1 MKILYLVN
9 MNENNRKGLFTA
21 THEKLKEIVKNEE
34 VRDYGIYCIQ
44 FVDAGLMKLLK
55 KLKNKEIRTKGADE
69 FIHEGLI
76 YKKIYIKVGL
86 LNKFIEKINLDKF
99 NYLPMLRK
107 NKNDIKKYDLVSAHW
122 GYPHGRIAYFINKI
136 FNKPYIVTYHGSDVH
151 TMPVKSP
158 HIKNQVLEVMNN
170 AYKNIFVSNKLY
182 LDAKKLGYKKENYI
196 ITKNGVNIH
205 KFYPINIKEKESIKE
220 ELNLNKTVIGFVGNL
235 NKIKRADKLIEIFEN
250 IRNNKPDLDISF
262 LVVGDGELKSSMI
275 SKAKE
280 KNIDVVFTG
289 NASVNEVR
297 NYMNVMD
304 IMVLPSRNEG
314 FGLVIVEANAC
325 GTRVVASNVG
335 GICEA
340 IESEEFLVD
349 EGDNFEIRFADKVCT
364 VLDNGYIKSKLVEY
378 VVDNFSWEKIAKDET
393 SIYKGGLHE

>member
-1 MKILYLVN
+1 MKVLYLVN

-21 THEKLKEIVKNEE
+21 THEKLKEIVKSDE
-34 VRDYGIYCIQ
+34 VKDYEIYCIQ
-44 FVDAGLMKLLK
+44 FVDSGLMKLLK
-55 KLKNKEIRTKGADE
+55 KLKNREIRTMGADE

-86 LNKFIEKINLDKF
+86 INKFIEKINLDKF
-99 NYLPMLRK
+99 NYLPMLMR
-107 NKNDIKKYDLVSAHW
+107 NKYDIKKYDLVSAHW
-122 GYPHGRIAYFINKI
+122 GYPHGRIAYFINKL

-151 TMPVKSP
+151 TMPVKNP

-182 LDAKKLGYKKENYI
+182 LDAKNLGYEKENYI
-196 ITKNGVNIH
+196 ITKNGVNID
-205 KFYPINIKEKESIKE
+205 KFYPIDRKEKEIIKEK
-220 ELNLNKTVIGFVGNL
+220 LNLKKTVIGFVGNL

-250 IRNNKPDLDISF
+250 IRNNKNELDISF
-262 LVVGDGELKSSMI
+262 LVVGDGELKSSMMDN
-275 SKAKE
+275 SKE
-280 KNIDVVFTG
+280 KNLDVVFTG
-289 NASVNEVR
+289 NASVDEVR

-304 IMVLPSRNEG
+304 IMVTPSRNEG

-340 IESEEFLVD
+340 IESEEYLVD
-349 EGDNFEIRFADKVCT
+349 DGENFEIRFAQKVCNT
-364 VLDNGYIKSKLVEY
+364 LNEDYIKAKLVES
-378 VVDNFSWEKIAKDET
+378 VVNNFSWENIAKDEIN
-393 SIYKGGLHE
+393 IYKGGLHE

>member
-21 THEKLKEIVKNEE
+21 THERLKEIVKGDE
-34 VRDYGIYCIQ
+34 VSDYEIYCIQ

-86 LNKFIEKINLDKF
+86 INKFIEKINLDKF
-99 NYLPMLRK
+99 NYLPMIRK

-122 GYPHGRIAYFINKI
+122 GYPHGRIAYFINKL

-151 TMPVKSP
+151 TMPVKNP
-158 HIKNQVLEVMNN
+158 HIKKQVLEVMNS

-182 LDAKKLGYKKENYI
+182 LAAKNIGYKKENYI
-196 ITKNGVNIH
+196 ITKNGVNID
-205 KFYPINIKEKESIKE
+205 KFYPIDIKEKESIKKD
-220 ELNLNKTVIGFVGNL
+220 LNLNKTVIGFVGNL
-235 NKIKRADKLIEIFEN
+235 NKVKRADKLIEIFEN
-250 IRNNKPDLDISF
+250 IRNNKPNLDISF
-262 LVVGDGELKSSMI
+262 LVVGDGELKSSMENK
-275 SKAKE
+275 SKE

-289 NASVNEVR
+289 NANVDEVR

-349 EGDNFEIRFADKVCT
+349 DGDNFEIRFADKVCSI
-364 VLDNGYIKSKLVEY
+364 LDNDYIKNELIES
-378 VVDNFSWEKIAKDET
+378 VVDNFSWEKIAKDEIN
-393 SIYKGGLHE
+393 IYKGGMHE